1 MHLRRK
7 ASGSPTS
14 VARSFAKQSCKRVR
28 EPLLLSP
35 VNSNIP
41 CGQRVS
47 AREAEKKRRSRFA
60 AWKAWRG
67 IEGHNRRASG
77 ARGSSEPSRSGS
89 EAEHVWNVTPGTWEV
104 CGAKALQKSD
114 EVIVA
119 LKRCNDRGAKGLY
132 LQNETIRIASR
143 EESNG
148 RKTHQRGQSALGRRV
163 GNRSAVARS
172 VRWNQCETRPKGIGE
187 RDQ

>member
-1 MHLRRK
+1 MRGDPSAEALSYKQVSRSAMHLRRK

-77 ARGSSEPSRSGS
+77 GSRFERAKPKRKRGRACLECHTGNLGGLRRESVAEVGRGHSSV
-89 EAEHVWNVTPGTWEV
+89 EAG
-104 CGAKALQKSD
+104 
-114 EVIVA
+114 
-119 LKRCNDRGAKGLY
+119 
-132 LQNETIRIASR
+132 
-143 EESNG
+143 
-148 RKTHQRGQSALGRRV
+148 
-163 GNRSAVARS
+163 
-172 VRWNQCETRPKGIGE
+172 
-187 RDQ
+187 

>member
-1 MHLRRK
+1 MRGDSNVEALPYEQVSR
-7 ASGSPTS
+7 S
-14 VARSFAKQSCKRVR
+14 VS
-28 EPLLLSP
+28 EPLLLRL
-35 VNSNIP
+35 VNSETP
-41 CGQRVS
+41 CGQRVIK
-47 AREAEKKRRSRFA
+47 REAEKMCRSRFA
-60 AWKAWRG
+60 ARKAWRG
-67 IEGHNRRASG
+67 REGRR
-77 ARGSSEPSRSGS
+77 
-89 EAEHVWNVTPGTWEV
+89 VWKAALGTWEV

>member
-1 MHLRRK
+1 MRCDPNVEALFYEQVGRS
-7 ASGSPTS
+7 AS
-14 VARSFAKQSCKRVR
+14 

-60 AWKAWRG
+60 ARKAWRG
-67 IEGHNRRASG
+67 IEGR
-77 ARGSSEPSRSGS
+77 
-89 EAEHVWNVTPGTWEV
+89 HVWNVTPGTWEA
-104 CGAKALQKSD
+104 CDAKAPAGVGRGHSSI
-114 EVIVA
+114 EA
-119 LKRCNDRGAKGLY
+119 SNDRGAKGLY
-132 LQNETIRIASR
+132 LQNETIQIRSR
-143 EESNG
+143 EESDG
-148 RKTHQRGQSALGRRV
+148 RKTHQRGQSAFWRRV
-163 GNRSAVARS
+163 RNRSAALRS